1 MLFYYILSTMEI
13 KQKVRAVASVVSY
26 TILKECLI

>member
-13 KQKVRAVASVVSY
+13 KQKVRAVDSVVSY
-26 TILKECLI
+26 TILKKNV